1 MAHMEPTSQVESMKA
16 ESLMAD
22 RSLADRI
29 VRPPGVRGVKPR
41 IAGHRITV
49 ADVAIW
55 YERMGMSPDEIVS
68 EYPTITLSDVHAA
81 LAYYFDHRDEV
92 DQEIQNGEEFAEK
105 LRAGAPS
112 ILDELKARKPHA
124 ADDSIPS

>member
-1 MAHMEPTSQVESMKA
+1 MAHMEPTTQAESMKA
-16 ESLMAD
+16 ASPMAD
-22 RSLADRI
+22 RGLADRI
-29 VRPPGVRGVKPR
+29 VRTPGVRGAKPR

-92 DQEIQNGEEFAEK
+92 DREIQEGEEFAEK

-124 ADDSIPS
+124 TDDSIPS

>member
-1 MAHMEPTSQVESMKA
+1 MTPMEPTNQIESTTA
-16 ESLMAD
+16 ESPMVD

-29 VRPPGVRGVKPR
+29 VRTPDVRGGKPR

-92 DQEIQNGEEFAEK
+92 DREIREGEEFAEK

-124 ADDSIPS
+124 ADDSISS

>member
-1 MAHMEPTSQVESMKA
+1 MEPTSQTETTQVPSAVEN
-16 ESLMAD
+16 
-22 RSLADRI
+22 RTPADRI
-29 VRPPGVRGVKPR
+29 VSTPGVRGGKPR

-81 LAYYFDHRDEV
+81 LAYYFDHRDDV
-92 DQEIQNGEEFAEK
+92 DREIQAGQEFAEK

-112 ILDELKARKPHA
+112 VFDELKARKANA